1 VGFSRIEYLYLVKI
15 MIITEYHKKLF
26 LDQITQLLEQG
37 HQSTTVTNTKRSMKT
52 KTDADDL
59 VIEKV
64 AEYTENTQVK
74 LSPVP
79 NWVYD
84 FVLKQINK
92 ESAIA
97 LLEGE
102 GFVVLDPTI
111 KTESETGEQVG
122 MSDATYLSCYSDF
135 LGVSVDKILESQE
148 TE

>member
-1 VGFSRIEYLYLVKI
+1 MLITNELKQLFIERV
-15 MIITEYHKKLF
+15 
-26 LDQITQLLEQG
+26 TQLLEQG
-37 HQSTTVTNTKRSMKT
+37 HQSTTVTNTKRSVKT
-52 KTDADDL
+52 KTNADDD
-59 VIEKV
+59 VIEKIT
-64 AEYTENTQVK
+64 EYTENTQVK

-84 FVLKQINK
+84 FVLSQMNK

-111 KTESETGEQVG
+111 KTESTEDEKVG
-122 MSDATYLSCYSDF
+122 MSDATYLSCYADF
-135 LGVSVDKILESQE
+135 LGVDVTKILEAQE